1 MMGKGLKLKR
11 LAAVAAVAAISLG
24 GVATAQENLAAPRIQ
39 TQPGDEQGKPGITG
53 QDGDEKSLEIAPQPG
68 TTPLQPGISE
78 IPSERKFTPSEESAR
93 LSPKFVPGQTGEGG
107 RACLGISM
115 RFATR
120 CLLGA
125 EEHGL
130 EVVEVDPSSPAAQAG
145 FKTRGGGG
153 LASIAAGAG
162 ALLGPLNLA
171 LMAAGVHDRAEHN
184 ESGDLIVAVDDVRV
198 RSEGELKNELD
209 KLKPGDLA
217 YVTVLR
223 PLPGGQHQTVKVAI
237 KLGMVRTDGN
247 CAKAEPAV
255 EAAAPPV
262 PRRPGAETYAD

>member
-1 MMGKGLKLKR
+1 MKLKR
-11 LAAVAAVAAISLG
+11 LTLVTAVAAISLAG
-24 GVATAQENLAAPRIQ
+24 IATAQENLAPPRIQ
-39 TQPGDEQGKPGITG
+39 TQPGDEPKRPGITG
-53 QDGDEKSLEIAPQPG
+53 QESEEKSLEIAPQPG
-68 TTPLQPGISE
+68 AAPLQPGISE
-78 IPSERKFTPSEESAR
+78 IPSERRFTPSEKSAR
-93 LSPKFVPGQTGEGG
+93 MSPKFVPGRTGEGRP

-198 RSEGELKNELD
+198 RSERELTNELD

-223 PLPGGQHQTVKVAI
+223 PLPGAQHQTVKVAI

-247 CAKAEPAV
+247 CANAEPAV

-262 PRRPGAETYAD
+262 PKRPGAETYAD